1 MKASHA
7 NRTGHWIQVSGA
19 TVLSI
24 PDIASGTYGEK
35 SDKVYSDVDGAD
47 EVRQLIQQNSAKRV
61 VDNKLL
67 NLTGPKTALVFP
79 PIIYGQGR
87 GPIKQR
93 SVQIPELARAA
104 IQNRKAI
111 QVGKGESTWSNVHIS
126 DISDIFVRLVE
137 KAVQG
142 ADDSTLWN
150 RNGLYFAGNAMLNFK
165 GISQLIAKAAH
176 SQGLTEDTAVAEIS
190 HEEADNVS
198 GHAGILWGT
207 NARQISQRARQ
218 LLGWAPK
225 GIALDEE
232 IPYTVRIEAARL

>member
-1 MKASHA
+1 M
-7 NRTGHWIQVSGA
+7 SGA

-47 EVRQLIQQNSAKRV
+47 EVRQLIQQNSSKRV

-104 IQNRKAI
+104 IQNRKAV
-111 QVGKGESTWSNVHIS
+111 QVGKGESAWSNVHIS
-126 DISDIFVRLVE
+126 DISDIFVKLVE
-137 KAVQG
+137 KAIQG

-165 GISQLIAKAAH
+165 EISQLIAKAAH
-176 SQGLTEDTAVAEIS
+176 SQGLTEDTAVTEIS
-190 HEEADNVS
+190 HEEADRIS
-198 GHAGILWGT
+198 AHAGILWGT
-207 NARQISQRARQ
+207 NARQMSQRARQ
-218 LLGWAPK
+218 LLGWTPTAAFL
-225 GIALDEE
+225 GEE
-232 IPYTVRIEAARL
+232 IPNTVRIEASRS